1 MAENSGTHLGN
12 SHFSPAYLAG
22 FVSFVSAILLS
33 FFDARL
39 SIIPLAL
46 FLALCVVA
54 PFLPRLS
61 FFLPIISRGKSGKNA
76 VAITFDDGPDPSSTP
91 ALLRLLSE
99 YETKATFFVS
109 GKKVSAHPGLIRDIL
124 LQGHSLGNH
133 SYSHDSLIMF
143 KSSKTLMK
151 EIESVQTALRKFGV
165 TPFAFRPPVGITN
178 PRLWKVLEKSGL
190 YNVNFSCRAI
200 DGGNRWIKNLSK
212 RILKR
217 IRPDDI
223 IALHDIRPKEDA
235 RFSYWLNEIES
246 ILSGIR
252 EKGLAIYP
260 LSDLIGRPVMLTGSE
275 DDAPTV

>member
-1 MAENSGTHLGN
+1 MLENSGTHQGN
-12 SHFSPAYLAG
+12 SHFSPAHLAG
-22 FVSFVSAILLS
+22 LVSFVLAILLS
-33 FFDARL
+33 FFDTRL
-39 SIIPLAL
+39 SIVPLAL

-109 GKKVSAHPGLIRDIL
+109 GKKVSAHPELIRDIL

-143 KSSKTLMK
+143 KSSKTLME
-151 EIESVQTALRKFGV
+151 EIESVQTALRGFGV
-165 TPFAFRPPVGITN
+165 MPLAFRPPVGITN

-223 IALHDIRPKEDA
+223 IALHDIRPEGDA
-235 RFSYWLNEIES
+235 RFSYWLSEIES

-252 EKGLAIYP
+252 EKGLVVYP

-275 DDAPTV
+275 DDVPTA